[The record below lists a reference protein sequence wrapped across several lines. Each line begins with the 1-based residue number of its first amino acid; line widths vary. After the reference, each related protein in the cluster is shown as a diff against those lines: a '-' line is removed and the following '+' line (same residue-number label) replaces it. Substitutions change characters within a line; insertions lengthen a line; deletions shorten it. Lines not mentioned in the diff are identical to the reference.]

1 LIDLKT
7 AFDLLVL
14 VFLAVHSARVRSFE
28 YALLTWLGASLFA
41 GGAIASIGGHLDAYF
56 RALHQ
61 LVDLL
66 LICWLV
72 QWGCRYLLVPSVNNM
87 AGSHKRLVSTVL
99 LLISLSSMAVTV
111 FEFKSAI
118 SAARQDS
125 NKIWVAELGGFLSK
139 EWVDYVSLARIT
151 PDDLLV
157 VEEYW
162 GIWSAIRRSF
172 SNWPVD
178 SVIHAF
184 NNVRTQARDK
194 SIEADMVITTRNI
207 TSPEWMPWNLS
218 QNYWLYERLIK
229 GRDINFVSPT
239 TVIWKKIKIERSS
252 ERVGC
257 IANKES
263 KSLALTIPKQGFY
276 EIEMDYDLGSTQGR
290 KLLMVRTN
298 INFALDS
305 DGYLSVDPD
314 GGHVKFPVYFKNSGA
329 ASLDLKI
336 IGATQ
341 GELDSLSCSASY
353 ISFDNREVM
362 MPPEENA
369 KLRKA
374 LKEKQ

>member
-1 LIDLKT
+1 
-7 AFDLLVL
+7 
-14 VFLAVHSARVRSFE
+14 
-28 YALLTWLGASLFA
+28 
-41 GGAIASIGGHLDAYF
+41 
-56 RALHQ
+56 
-61 LVDLL
+61 
-66 LICWLV
+66 
-72 QWGCRYLLVPSVNNM
+72 
-87 AGSHKRLVSTVL
+87 
-99 LLISLSSMAVTV
+99 
-111 FEFKSAI
+111 
-118 SAARQDS
+118 
-125 NKIWVAELGGFLSK
+125 
-139 EWVDYVSLARIT
+139 
-151 PDDLLV
+151 
-157 VEEYW
+157 
-162 GIWSAIRRSF
+162 
-172 SNWPVD
+172 
-178 SVIHAF
+178 
-184 NNVRTQARDK
+184 
-194 SIEADMVITTRNI
+194 
-207 TSPEWMPWNLS
+207 
-218 QNYWLYERLIK
+218 LYERLIK
-229 GRDINFVSPT
+229 GSDINFVSPT

-252 ERVGC
+252 ERVVC

-276 EIEMDYDLGSTQGR
+276 EIEMGYDLGSTRGR

-314 GGHVKFPVYFKNSGA
+314 GGHVKFPAYFKNSGV